1 MFCGVHGKNAPN
13 SIEVTPWG
21 IVATPA
27 HLKAEPLVSAAPVDI
42 VNVVSV
48 VLVACVVAV
57 ALDVFEQL
65 SVNGFASAGDGVI
78 ASNAPTSEK
87 AMRTAAFRRSSRR
100 RLTPNL
106 RTRFRTRTSYPLQ
119 NPAGASIN

>member
-1 MFCGVHGKNAPN
+1 
-13 SIEVTPWG
+13 
-21 IVATPA
+21 VATPA
-27 HLKAEPLVSAAPVDI
+27 HLKAEPLVSAAPVDS
-42 VNVVSV
+42 VNVVSE

-87 AMRTAAFRRSSRR
+87 AMTTAALRRSSRR

-106 RTRFRTRTSYPLQ
+106 RTRSRTRTSYPLQ
-119 NPAGASIN
+119 NPADASINRYYIPNLEHCYRFCLG

>member
-1 MFCGVHGKNAPN
+1 VFCAVHGRKAPN

-27 HLKAEPLVSAAPVDI
+27 HLNAEPLVSAAPVDS

-48 VLVACVVAV
+48 VLVACVVDV

-87 AMRTAAFRRSSRR
+87 AMTTAAFRRS
-100 RLTPNL
+100 
-106 RTRFRTRTSYPLQ
+106 
-119 NPAGASIN
+119 